1 MILTVDAAILV
12 GGRSLLL
19 LRRNK
24 YPFAG
29 KLVFPGGHA
38 EDKDGNT
45 RTAASRELFEE
56 TGIEIPP
63 ERWELLAVL
72 DGLAR
77 DPRYGFSVSVV
88 YRADINDPLILDKI
102 RPSDESSEILLVPID
117 ELREEDL
124 GFDHFEAIKKIK
136 K

>member
-1 MILTVDAAILV
+1 MVLTVDAAIIV

-77 DPRYGFSVSVV
+77 DHRYGFSVSVV

-102 RPSDESSEILLVPID
+102 RPSDEASEILLVPID
-117 ELREEDL
+117 ELREKDL

>member
-1 MILTVDAAILV
+1 MILTVDAAIIV

-19 LRRNK
+19 LRRSK

-63 ERWELLAVL
+63 ERWGLLTVL
-72 DGLAR
+72 DGRGR

-88 YRADINDPLILDKI
+88 YRADIDDPLILGKI
-102 RPSDESSEILLVPID
+102 RPSDEASEILLVPID

-124 GFDHFEAIKKIK
+124 GFDHFDAIKKIK

>member
-1 MILTVDAAILV
+1 MILTVDAAIIV

-19 LRRNK
+19 LRRGK

-63 ERWELLAVL
+63 ERWGLLTVL
-72 DGLAR
+72 DGRGR

-88 YRADINDPLILDKI
+88 YRADIDDPLILGKI
-102 RPSDESSEILLVPID
+102 RPSDEASAVMLVPID
-117 ELREEDL
+117 EFREEDL
-124 GFDHFEAIKKIK
+124 GFDHFDAIKKIK